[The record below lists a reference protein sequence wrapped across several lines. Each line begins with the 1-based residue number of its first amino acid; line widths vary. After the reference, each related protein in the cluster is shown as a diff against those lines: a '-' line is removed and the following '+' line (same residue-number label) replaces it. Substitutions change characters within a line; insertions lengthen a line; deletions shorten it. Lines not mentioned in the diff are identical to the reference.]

1 MKTERLPSMSEA
13 FLSSLPRFDGAG
25 ARPTSSQLRLLLGQ
39 MPVEDAAADQ
49 SRDPLA
55 AQTQS
60 GSEPTLAAD
69 ANGTPGG
76 APEFAEI
83 EIMLSAMSDAIE
95 RIERES
101 REHSVRVTQSIAAK
115 LFPELSRLFL
125 SEEIGRHL
133 PVMVPSS
140 APAVEI
146 RAQPA
151 LVEKLR
157 EAVENSS
164 SLSDRCAVVPASDD
178 EGAQVR
184 VSWETGGLTFDFDG
198 LLKACLAQLDST
210 QAKIEE

>member
-13 FLSSLPRFDGAG
+13 FLSNLPRFDSAG
-25 ARPTSSQLRLLLGQ
+25 VRPTSGQMRLLLGQ
-39 MPVEDAAADQ
+39 MPVEDEAADKSEDVQ
-49 SRDPLA
+49 VA
-55 AQTQS
+55 EEAVA
-60 GSEPTLAAD
+60 SEPSSSALSD
-69 ANGTPGG
+69 R

-101 REHSVRVTQSIAAK
+101 RENSVRVTQSIAAK

-125 SEEIGRHL
+125 AEEIGRHL
-133 PVMVPSS
+133 PVMVPTS
-140 APAVEI
+140 APAIEI

-151 LVEKLR
+151 LLEKLR

-164 SLSDRCAVVPASDD
+164 SLSDRCAVVPAGED
-178 EGAQVR
+178 EDAQVR

-198 LLKACLAQLDST
+198 LLNACLAQLDST
-210 QAKIEE
+210 QATIEE